1 MALIERRLNEMG
13 IPFINLLLSEIFPG
27 KLAMMDEVEC
37 WVQVACPRLSIDWG
51 YAFPRPLLTP
61 YEALI
66 VLGQKED
73 WGTGNGGVYPMDYYG
88 KEGLGRVKKV
98 EVLAATG

>member
-1 MALIERRLNEMG
+1 
-13 IPFINLLLSEIFPG
+13 
-27 KLAMMDEVEC
+27 MMSDVEA

-66 VLGQKED
+66 VLGVRSD
-73 WGTGNGGVYPMDYYG
+73 WKAEGDVYPMDYYG
-88 KEGLGRVKKV
+88 KEGLGRVKP
-98 EVLAATG
+98 LAVTAS